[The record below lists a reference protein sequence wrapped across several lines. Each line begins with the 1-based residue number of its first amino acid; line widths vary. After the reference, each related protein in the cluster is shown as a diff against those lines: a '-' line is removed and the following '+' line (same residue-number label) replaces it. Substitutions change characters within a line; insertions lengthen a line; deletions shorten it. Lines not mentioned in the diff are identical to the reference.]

1 MRKSTTQTKIMPIG
15 DFTFDSGETIP
26 NVQIAYE
33 TYGTLNAEKDNTLVL
48 YHALTGNQHA
58 AGWCDHV
65 PEAGSFWKPE
75 LYQGWWDMM
84 IGPGKPL
91 DTNEFFIIC
100 INFIGGCFG
109 STGPS
114 SIAPDGKPWGSRFPR
129 ITARDQAHAQVT
141 LLKCLGIS
149 HARIVAGSLGGFC
162 AIVSA
167 ALYPDHVSGL
177 ILIGVDYQVDAAQRM
192 MLFEQ
197 IMAVELDEKFKGGD
211 YDLDDPPLRGL
222 TLARIISQKLF
233 VDQEKLAQRARK
245 GTVDQTDMLTWYEAS
260 RNTESYMLH
269 QGAKFARRFDANS
282 YLRIVDMW
290 ITFDLATQS
299 GKGSVDACFEDFA
312 KNRVP
317 VLLFSIDTDYCFT
330 AKSVEGYYQ
339 RLVRNGVNARHVQI
353 ISDKGHD
360 SFLLEPELYN
370 TAIKYFLLDT
380 RHPKIKETPI
390 KE

>member
-1 MRKSTTQTKIMPIG
+1 MRKTSTRTQIMDIG

-26 NVQIAYE
+26 NVKIAYE
-33 TYGTLNAEKDNTLVL
+33 TYGTLNEEKDNTLVL
-48 YHALTGNQHA
+48 YHAMTGNQHA
-58 AGWCDHV
+58 SGWCDDV
-65 PEAGSFWKPE
+65 PEAGQFWKPE

-84 IGPGKPL
+84 IGPNKPL
-91 DTNEFFIIC
+91 DTNEFFIVC

-109 STGPS
+109 STGPC

-129 ITARDQAHAQVT
+129 ITARDQAHAQVS
-141 LLKCLGIS
+141 LLKCMGIM
-149 HARIVAGSLGGFC
+149 HARVVAGSLGGFC
-162 AIVSA
+162 AITAA

-177 ILIGVDYQVDAAQRM
+177 ILLAVDYQVDAAQRM

-197 IMAVELDEKFKGGD
+197 IMAIELDEKFKGGD
-211 YDLDDPPLRGL
+211 YDPNDPPLRGL

-233 VDQEKLAQRARK
+233 VDQEKLALRARK
-245 GTVDQTDMLTWYEAS
+245 GAVDQTDMLNWYEAS

-290 ITFDLATQS
+290 ITFDLAEQS
-299 GKGSVDACFEDFA
+299 GTGSVDACFQEFA

-330 AKSVEGYYQ
+330 AESIEGYYQ
-339 RLVRNGVNARHVQI
+339 RLVRNGVNARHVKIQ
-353 ISDKGHD
+353 SDKGHD
-360 SFLLEPELYN
+360 SFLLEPELYD
-370 TAIKYFLLDT
+370 TAMKYFLLDT
-380 RHPKIKETPI
+380 RHPNIK
-390 KE
+390 K